1 MFSKIKAIK
10 DLKDQATQIKK
21 TLSAEKVEGSGGWG
35 KVKMTMDGNQE
46 VLNVEI
52 SPEIINDKAKLE
64 TGVKEA
70 ANDAIKKA
78 QRVMASKMQEM
89 GGLNIPG
96 LK

>member
-1 MFSKIKAIK
+1 MFSKIKAVK
-10 DLKDQATQIKK
+10 DLRDQANQIKK